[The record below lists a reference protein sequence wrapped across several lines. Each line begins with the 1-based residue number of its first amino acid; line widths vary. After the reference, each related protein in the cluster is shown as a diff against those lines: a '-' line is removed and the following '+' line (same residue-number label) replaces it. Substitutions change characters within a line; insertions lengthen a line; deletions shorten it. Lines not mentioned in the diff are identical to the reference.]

1 MNIEDLRTKIKSTLV
16 SNLEEAILEI
26 KEAIHSNSQYFNEIV
41 QLHGRWNSLIKEKR
55 KELIDHKDYSIGENK
70 IRDSILEV
78 IDKLQEID
86 LKSHSAKNSANPIS
100 SLANKLNQANNTFE
114 PIAGDYGVSKNGKGE
129 FKLTDAPTVFF
140 QSRFEK
146 AFPGVRGLKWF
157 EADKAVKRLAL
168 LLKEPT
174 KFDIADGH
182 GLYSDPIWW
191 FRKSSGLPVD
201 NFEILSSDRC
211 LLGFKELKIKR
222 IAAYNSA
229 LYYKSFVYVET
240 EPDSPIGIYQYSDD
254 DFLERIKFF
263 GYFREDY
270 GLYQGIPITNTE
282 LDDGAAEI
290 DGDVVDISGQAV
302 YRSRYLTKFNF
313 ILVAKTSP
321 FNSREGEIL
330 GYEYMDAILQG
341 TKTVEDFAE
350 MADELPKNYMD
361 Y

>member
-16 SNLEEAILEI
+16 SNLEGAILEI
-26 KEAIHSNSQYFNEIV
+26 KEATHFNSQYFNEIV
-41 QLHGRWNSLIKEKR
+41 QLHARWNSLIKEKR

-78 IDKLQEID
+78 IDKLQVSD

-100 SLANKLNQANNTFE
+100 SSVNKLKQANNTFE
-114 PIAGDYGVSKNGKGE
+114 PIDYGVSKNGKGE

-140 QSRFEK
+140 QYRFEK

-157 EADKAVKRLAL
+157 ESENAVKRLAL
-168 LLKEPT
+168 LLKKPT
-174 KFDIADGH
+174 RFDIADGH

-191 FRKSSGLPVD
+191 FRGSSGLPVD
-201 NFEILSSDRC
+201 KFEILSGNRC
-211 LLGFKELKIKR
+211 LLDFKELKVKR
-222 IAAYNSA
+222 IAAYNSSF
-229 LYYKSFVYVET
+229 YYKSFVYVEA
-240 EPDSPIGIYQYSDD
+240 EPDSPTGLYDYPEGYISD
-254 DFLERIKFF
+254 RINSS
-263 GYFREDY
+263 GYLREEY
-270 GLYQGIPITNTE
+270 GLYKGRPISRAE
-282 LDDGAAEI
+282 YDDGAAEI
-290 DGDVVDISGQAV
+290 DDDIVNFFGEAEF
-302 YRSRYLTKFNF
+302 RARYLTRYNF

-330 GYEYMDAILQG
+330 GDEYMDAILQG